1 MRVAVIS
8 DIHSNF
14 KAFEAFLEYIE
25 EHPVD
30 AIIGLGDY
38 VTDMPYPRRTL
49 DMLYALMEK
58 YPCIVLRGNRE
69 EYLLNHRKQD
79 QGWHISSPSGALLYT
94 YENITDQDMDF
105 FEGLPTV
112 MDHVKLGDC
121 PELTLCHGAPEE
133 VRGNLKY
140 DLALQDKVMKELPTK
155 YLLGGHT
162 HHQETISLYDKLYIN
177 PGSLGLAIDEKGGH
191 ADFAILE
198 GNKDGWKA
206 ELISIPYDLEEMLK
220 TFGES
225 GVDDYGLVLNRAVKK
240 TMRTGINW
248 FYFAAMDAMKLS
260 GKPLQQVEEDI
271 WNQVA
276 VKREL

>member
-1 MRVAVIS
+1 MKVAVIS

-25 EHPVD
+25 AHPVD

-49 DMLYALMEK
+49 DMLYGLMKK
-58 YPCIVLRGNRE
+58 YPCTILRGNRE

-94 YENITDQDMDF
+94 YENITDEDMDF

-112 MDHVKLGDC
+112 MDKVKLGDC

-140 DLALQDKVMKELPTK
+140 DLALQDKVMKELPTR

-162 HHQETISLYDKLYIN
+162 HHQEVVSLYDKSYIN

-198 GNKDGWKA
+198 GNKDGWNA
-206 ELISIPYDLEEMLK
+206 ELISIPYDLEGMLK
-220 TFGES
+220 TFAES
-225 GVDDYGLVLNRAVKK
+225 GVDEYGLVLNRAVKK
-240 TMRTGINW
+240 TMETGTNW

-260 GKPLQQVEEDI
+260 GKPLQQVDEDI
-271 WNQVA
+271 WDQVA
-276 VKREL
+276 AKLEL

>member
-25 EHPVD
+25 KHPVD

-49 DMLYALMEK
+49 DMLYELMEK
-58 YPCIVLRGNRE
+58 YPCTILRGNRE

-94 YENITDQDMDF
+94 YKSITTEDLDF

-112 MDHVKLGDC
+112 MDKVKLGDC

-140 DLALQDKVMKELPTK
+140 DLALQDKVMKELTTR

-162 HHQETISLYDKLYIN
+162 HHQEVVSLYDKLYIN

-191 ADFAILE
+191 ADFAILK
-198 GNKDGWKA
+198 GNKEGWEY
-206 ELISIPYDLEEMLK
+206 ELISIPYDLEGMLK
-220 TFGES
+220 TFAES
-225 GVDDYGLVLNRAVKK
+225 GVDEYGLVLNRAVKK
-240 TMRTGINW
+240 TMETGINW
-248 FYFAAMDAMKLS
+248 FYLAAMDAMKLS

-276 VKREL
+276 EKLEL

>member
-25 EHPVD
+25 KHPVD

-49 DMLYALMEK
+49 DILYDLMEK
-58 YPCIVLRGNRE
+58 YPCTILRGNRE

-94 YENITDQDMDF
+94 YESITTEDLDF
-105 FEGLPTV
+105 IEGLPTV
-112 MDHVKLGDC
+112 MDKVKLGDC

-140 DLALQDKVMKELPTK
+140 DLALQDKVMKELTTR

-162 HHQETISLYDKLYIN
+162 HHQEVVSLYDKLYIN

-191 ADFAILE
+191 ADFTILE
-198 GNKDGWKA
+198 GNKEGWKY
-206 ELISIPYDLEEMLK
+206 ELISIPYDLEGMLK
-220 TFGES
+220 TFAES
-225 GVDDYGLVLNRAVKK
+225 GVDEYGLVLNRAVKK
-240 TMRTGINW
+240 TMKTGINW
-248 FYFAAMDAMKLS
+248 FYLAAMDAMKLS

-276 VKREL
+276 EKLEL

>member
-14 KAFEAFLEYIE
+14 KAFEAFLKYIE

-49 DMLYALMEK
+49 DMLYALMK
-58 YPCIVLRGNRE
+58 QYPCYILRGNRE
-69 EYLLNHRKQD
+69 EYLLNHDKQD

-94 YENITDQDMDF
+94 YENITREDLEF

-112 MDHVKLGDC
+112 TRVQIGDC
-121 PELTLCHGAPEE
+121 PELMLCHGAPEE
-133 VRGNLKY
+133 VRGNMKY
-140 DLALQDKVMKELPTK
+140 DLKLREQVMKELPTD

-162 HHQETISLYDKLYIN
+162 HHQEAERIHDKMYIN
-177 PGSLGLAIDEKGGH
+177 PGSLGLAINEKSGH
-191 ADFAILE
+191 AEFAILE
-198 GNKDGWKA
+198 GSRDVWEA
-206 ELISIPYDLEEMLK
+206 ELISVPYDLEGMLQ
-220 TFGES
+220 TFSES
-225 GVDDYGLVLNRAVKK
+225 GVDEYGLVLNRAVKK
-240 TMRTGINW
+240 TMKTGINW
-248 FYFAAMDAMKLS
+248 FFFAAMDAMQLS

-271 WNQVA
+271 WNKVA
-276 VKREL
+276 EKLDL

>member
-1 MRVAVIS
+1 
-8 DIHSNF
+8 
-14 KAFEAFLEYIE
+14 
-25 EHPVD
+25 
-30 AIIGLGDY
+30 
-38 VTDMPYPRRTL
+38 
-49 DMLYALMEK
+49 MEK
-58 YPCIVLRGNRE
+58 YPCIILRGNRE

-94 YENITDQDMDF
+94 YENITDRDMDF

-133 VRGNLKY
+133 VRGNL
-140 DLALQDKVMKELPTK
+140 MKELPTQ

-198 GNKDGWKA
+198 GNKEGWEY
-206 ELISIPYDLEEMLK
+206 ELISIPYDLEGMLQ
-220 TFGES
+220 TFSES
-225 GVDDYGLVLNRAVKK
+225 GVDAYGLVLNRAVKK
-240 TMRTGINW
+240 TMETGINW

-260 GKPLQQVEEDI
+260 GKPLNQVEEDI
-271 WNQVA
+271 WDQVA
-276 VKREL
+276 EKLEL

>member
-25 EHPVD
+25 AHPVD

-38 VTDMPYPRRTL
+38 VTDMPYPGRTL
-49 DMLYALMEK
+49 DMLYALMKK
-58 YPCIVLRGNRE
+58 YPCTILRGNRE

-79 QGWHISSPSGALLYT
+79 QGWHISSPNGALLYT
-94 YENITDQDMDF
+94 YENITDRDMDF

-112 MDHVKLGDC
+112 MEKVKLGDC

-140 DLALQDKVMKELPTK
+140 DLALQDQVMKELPTQ

-198 GNKDGWKA
+198 GNKEGWEY
-206 ELISIPYDLEEMLK
+206 ELISIPYDLEGMLK
-220 TFGES
+220 SFAES
-225 GVDDYGLVLNRAVKK
+225 GVDEYGLVLNRAVKK
-240 TMRTGINW
+240 TMKTGINW

-260 GKPLQQVEEDI
+260 GKPLNQVEEDI

-276 VKREL
+276 EKLEL

>member
-25 EHPVD
+25 AHPVD

-49 DMLYALMEK
+49 DMLYDLMEK
-58 YPCIVLRGNRE
+58 YSCIILRGNRE

-94 YENITDQDMDF
+94 YENITEQDMDF

-140 DLALQDKVMKELPTK
+140 DLALQDQVMKELPTQ

-162 HHQETISLYDKLYIN
+162 HHQQILELYDKVYIN

-198 GNKDGWKA
+198 GNKEGWEY
-206 ELISIPYDLEEMLK
+206 ELVSIPYDLTGMLH
-220 TFGES
+220 TFAES
-225 GVDDYGLVLNRAVKK
+225 GVDEYGLVLNRAVKK
-240 TMRTGINW
+240 TMKTGINW

-260 GKPLQQVEEDI
+260 GKPLQKVEEDI
-271 WNQVA
+271 WDMVA
-276 VKREL
+276 EKLEL